1 MMFTSFL
8 HSFIYSFS
16 PQVLTE
22 NQLSKWLG
30 IMIATWNVLVNKV
43 VITWTHHVQHY

>member
-1 MMFTSFL
+1 MMFLSFL

-22 NQLSKWLG
+22 NQL
-30 IMIATWNVLVNKV
+30 NKV
-43 VITWTHHVQHY
+43 VGHHDSRREHAGK